1 VNAMIFIFFLLL
13 ILFTPRQIY
22 AVYDPSSVPN
32 NKYGIHIADSNDI
45 DQVGPL
51 VNSSGGD
58 WGYVTFV
65 ISENDRNVAKWQK
78 IFDQMRRLHLI
89 PIVRLAT
96 HVEGNAWSIPKKD
109 SFREWVDFL
118 NKLRWIVKNRYV
130 IIFNEPNHANEWGR
144 TIRPEEYAD
153 ILVTFGKA
161 LKEASSDFFIL
172 PAGLDASA
180 SNDGEA
186 LDERAFVERMLA
198 AKPEIINL
206 IDGWTSH
213 SYPNPGFSGSPY
225 AWGRGTLRTF
235 DWELN
240 LLHQF
245 GVSKALPVF
254 ITETGWIHSQGKILN
269 NGLLPPEKVGEN
281 LKVAGTMIW
290 SDPRIVA
297 ITPFVFNYQDYPF
310 DHFSWRKLG
319 SNEYYP
325 HYFSYQIIAKQ
336 KGRPKQLHRYELT
349 SPFLPGKMITG
360 SSYTFA
366 TNIINIGE
374 SILDPSDAFDLTIDD
389 AGKGFSI
396 YADPVPTVEPGET
409 GTITIHIKTP
419 QAPGKY
425 SLSVNL
431 KHFDETIPIEQKD
444 VTVLPPPAVRI
455 RAQLG
460 WRKINEA
467 SNVSLLV
474 YKKNTLIHKFTDLTL
489 KNGSLTVS
497 GLIGVVPKEE
507 YRVVMLVP
515 YYLPRQAVVTL
526 NEELADITM
535 KRFVPLDFNND
546 GTFTI
551 ADLFALFQ
559 LQPNAVVN
567 LFFGP

>member
-1 VNAMIFIFFLLL
+1 MIILVILLL
-13 ILFTPRQIY
+13 LFSSLPSKVQAI
-22 AVYDPSSVPN
+22 YDPSSVPN

-45 DQVGPL
+45 DQVAPL

-58 WGYVTFV
+58 WGYVTLV
-65 ISENDRNVAKWQK
+65 IGENDRSVAKWQK

-96 HVEGNAWSIPKKD
+96 HIEGNAWSIPKKD

-118 NKLRWIVKNRYV
+118 SKLRWIVKNRYV
-130 IIFNEPNHANEWGR
+130 ILFNEPNHANEWGR
-144 TIRPEEYAD
+144 TINPEAYAD
-153 ILVTFGKA
+153 IVVTLGKS
-161 LKEASSDFFIL
+161 LKDANDDFFIL

-180 SNDGEA
+180 SNDSEA
-186 LDERAFVERMLA
+186 LDERAFVGRMFA
-198 AKPEIINL
+198 AKPEIATI

-213 SYPNPGFSGSPY
+213 SYPNPGFSASPY
-225 AWGRGTLRTF
+225 AWGRGTLHTF

-254 ITETGWIHSQGKILN
+254 ITETGWVHSQGKITN
-269 NGLLPPEKVGEN
+269 SGLLPPEKVGEN
-281 LKVAGTMIW
+281 LKIAGTMIW
-290 SDPRIVA
+290 NDPRIVA

-310 DHFSWRKLG
+310 DHFSWKKLG

-325 HYFSYQIIAKQ
+325 HYFSYQTIAKQ
-336 KGRPKQLHRYELT
+336 KGRPKQLHRFELT
-349 SPFLPGKMITG
+349 SPFLPEKMVIG
-360 SSYTFA
+360 SSYTFSG
-366 TNIINIGE
+366 NIINIGE
-374 SILDPSDAFDLTIDD
+374 SILDPSDSFDLVVDD
-389 AGKGFSI
+389 AGRGFSVR
-396 YADPVPTVEPGET
+396 ADPVPTVEPGET
-409 GTITIHIKTP
+409 GMIIIHIKTP
-419 QAPGKY
+419 QTPGKY

-455 RAQLG
+455 KAQLG
-460 WRKINEA
+460 WRKTSEA
-467 SNVSLLV
+467 VNVSVLV
-474 YKKNTLIHKFTDLTL
+474 YKKNTLIHKFTGLTV

-497 GLIGVVPKEE
+497 GLVGVVPKEE

-526 NEELADITM
+526 NEELTDITM
-535 KRFVPLDFNND
+535 KRFLPLDFNND
-546 GTFTI
+546 GTSTI
-551 ADLFALFQ
+551 ADLPALFQ
-559 LQPNAVVN
+559 LQPNAVAN